1 MKIDIN
7 KAIYYVVNENPEIKN
22 TLIEIGFK
30 GLDNPL
36 MFNSMAKK
44 ISIKRGAKIM
54 GIENVKE
61 KLEKFGYE
69 IIDSSNQPQVLK
81 RKALLKTFIERLSKG
96 ENLESVRKDF
106 VANFEGVSS
115 SEIMDAEEEL
125 LSSGMDK
132 EEVRKLCD
140 IHSALFHGM
149 TNNEKIKEN
158 YENEPFIS
166 YMTKE
171 NEKVKELVENSL
183 KNSDFND
190 ELLKIGSH
198 YKKKGD
204 LIYPILKVKY
214 NKTGPSDV
222 MWAVDVEILKNL
234 KKALK
239 EKDKNLLEDC
249 LKRADE
255 MTYKEENILYPLL
268 KENLTKN
275 DLSLLYLDLKDYEH
289 NFISY
294 EEDAPKEKNIEEDN
308 YIYFKKGKMRI
319 DQIEAML
326 DTMDFEITFVDEN
339 DINSYYN
346 DNKEKKVFKRPISS
360 LGREVYTCHP
370 PQIEPMVRALIK
382 DFKEGKKENLK
393 LVKKIGE
400 KDYAISYYAVKDKNE
415 NYKGVLEIVQDLSFY
430 KKIPWK
436 IKGRYM

>member
-1 MKIDIN
+1 M
-7 KAIYYVVNENPEIKN
+7 
-22 TLIEIGFK
+22 
-30 GLDNPL
+30 
-36 MFNSMAKK
+36 
-44 ISIKRGAKIM
+44 
-54 GIENVKE
+54 
-61 KLEKFGYE
+61 
-69 IIDSSNQPQVLK
+69 
-81 RKALLKTFIERLSKG
+81 
-96 ENLESVRKDF
+96 
-106 VANFEGVSS
+106 
-115 SEIMDAEEEL
+115 
-125 LSSGMDK
+125 
-132 EEVRKLCD
+132 
-140 IHSALFHGM
+140 
-149 TNNEKIKEN
+149 
-158 YENEPFIS
+158 
-166 YMTKE
+166 
-171 NEKVKELVENSL
+171 
-183 KNSDFND
+183 
-190 ELLKIGSH
+190 
-198 YKKKGD
+198 
-204 LIYPILKVKY
+204 
-214 NKTGPSDV
+214 
-222 MWAVDVEILKNL
+222 NL
-234 KKALK
+234 KK
-239 EKDKNLLEDC
+239 
-249 LKRADE
+249 

-430 KKIPWK
+430 KKYLEK
-436 IKGRYM
+436 

>member
-81 RKALLKTFIERLSKG
+81 RKALLKTFIERLSNG

-106 VANFEGVSS
+106 VDNFEGVSS

-125 LSSGMDK
+125 LSSGIDK

-166 YMTKE
+166 YMARE
-171 NEKVKELVENSL
+171 NDKVKELVENSL
-183 KNSDFND
+183 KNLDFND

-214 NKTGPSDV
+214 DKTGPSDI

-249 LKRADE
+249 LKRANE

-294 EEDAPKEKNIEEDN
+294 EEDTPKEKNIEEDN

-430 KKIPWK
+430 KKYLEK
-436 IKGRYM
+436 

>member
-125 LSSGMDK
+125 LSSGIDK

-255 MTYKEENILYPLL
+255 MTFKEENILYPLL

-275 DLSLLYLDLKDYEH
+275 DLNLLYLDLKDYDH

-294 EEDAPKEKNIEEDN
+294 EEDIPKEKNIEEDN

-382 DFKEGKKENLK
+382 DFKEGKKDNLK

-430 KKIPWK
+430 KKYLEK
-436 IKGRYM
+436 

>member
-106 VANFEGVSS
+106 VDNFEGVSS

-166 YMTKE
+166 YMARE
-171 NEKVKELVENSL
+171 NDKVKELVENSL
-183 KNSDFND
+183 KNLDFND

-214 NKTGPSDV
+214 DKTGPSDI

-249 LKRADE
+249 LKRANE

-275 DLSLLYLDLKDYEH
+275 DLNLLYLDLKDYEH

-294 EEDAPKEKNIEEDN
+294 EEDTPKEKNIEEDN

-430 KKIPWK
+430 KKYLEK
-436 IKGRYM
+436 